1 MRKKQETT
9 VETNHSISKL
19 LAQKRNLENSFE
31 RKQRIWE
38 TTLKEHAELETIDAK
53 LVSLGYYT
61 GLNK

>member
-1 MRKKQETT
+1 MSHSNGQNTDKKL
-9 VETNHSISKL
+9 ISQL
-19 LAQKRNLENSFE
+19 LCQKRNLENSFE